1 MNLPLYLGIRS
12 VRANLRTSLIVTASI
27 TLAVGVVLTMS
38 SLLFGFREEFISKT
52 VNASAHIRITT
63 ELGETRQQPALLS
76 SGHSLTSL
84 ENVKPPN
91 QPEKIRG
98 HAEIIASLRRT
109 PEVVAISPGIS
120 TNVILR
126 YGAISYPA
134 TALGIVPEQ
143 EDKLTGLN
151 AKAIEGNVGNLKTQD
166 KGLVMGKVIA
176 EKMGLEVGNT
186 IGLTAR
192 DGNSYLFR
200 LVAIVSTGVTSIDS
214 TRLWINLKDAQT
226 IAGRYNEISEIGLK
240 IENYETAEPFAAQLG
255 ARYAYRAEPWQET
268 NANIL
273 GLLVIIFANIYF
285 VLGGLILAA
294 GFGIFNV
301 FSMSVIDRQR
311 DLAILQAIGVGRN
324 LLMQSFLI
332 QGAMV
337 GLIGSLA
344 GLLLGQIL
352 IVWLASLSF
361 GSAADQRTVSGSGF
375 NMLRSW
381 WLYAGSFGLG
391 MLLSLISALLPAW
404 RAGKVNPV
412 EVIRGG

>member
-38 SLLFGFREEFISKT
+38 SLLFGFRQEFISKT

-63 ELGETRQQPALLS
+63 ETGQQRPQPALLS
-76 SGHSLTSL
+76 ATHSLTAL
-84 ENVKPPN
+84 ENVKPPDL
-91 QPEKIRG
+91 PEKIRG
-98 HAEIIASLRRT
+98 HREILASLQHS
-109 PEVVAISPGIS
+109 PEILAISPAIS

-126 YGAISYPA
+126 YGAVSYPA
-134 TALGIVPEQ
+134 TLLGIVPE
-143 EDKLTGLN
+143 EENKLNGLYE
-151 AKAIEGNVGNLKTQD
+151 KAIAGSVGDLKTQD
-166 KGLVMGKVIA
+166 KGLAMGKSIA
-176 EKMGLEVGNT
+176 EKMGLEIGNT
-186 IGLTAR
+186 VQLTAR

-200 LVAIVSTGVTSIDS
+200 LVAIISTGVTSIDS
-214 TRLWINLKDAQT
+214 SRLWVNLKDAQT
-226 IAGRYNEISEIGLK
+226 LVGRYNELSEIGLK
-240 IENYETAEPFAAQLG
+240 IANYETAETVAAQLTE
-255 ARYAYRAEPWQET
+255 RYAYRAEPWQET

-273 GLLVIIFANIYF
+273 SLLVIIFANIYF

-311 DLAILQAIGVGRN
+311 DLAILQAIGVGRK

-332 QGAMV
+332 QGAAV

-344 GLLLGQIL
+344 GLLLGQLL
-352 IVWLASLSF
+352 IEWLASLSF
-361 GSAADQRTVSGSGF
+361 GTSDEQRPVSGSGF
-375 NMLRSW
+375 NMLQVW
-381 WLYAGSFGLG
+381 WLYAGSLGLG
-391 MLLSLISALLPAW
+391 MFLSLISALLPAW